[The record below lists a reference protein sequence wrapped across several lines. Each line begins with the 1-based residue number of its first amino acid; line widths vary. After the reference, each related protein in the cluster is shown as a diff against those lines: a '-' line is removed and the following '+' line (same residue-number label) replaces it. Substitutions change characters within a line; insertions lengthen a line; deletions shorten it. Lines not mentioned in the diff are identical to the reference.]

1 MARDFC
7 RRRNT
12 ENPRQASAVICDFN
26 GQTKMTTEFNT
37 QLDNYGVK
45 YCFNE
50 QVYDFAKLKFIIVG
64 DNPGNTE
71 YKEKRFFIGP
81 SGQELRRHFKS
92 NGLTTDF
99 DNECIIFN
107 KTFIHTTKTI
117 ELEPIAEQIGK
128 VLFDDI
134 QTYCAKE
141 IAEIS
146 NKFNLPILVF
156 GKSNIGPKLL
166 FDSFWKAINQF
177 NDNKENLLVFN
188 HPSPPYLQFD
198 KEWDKYESQFKT
210 DLPIALLKRI
220 GTINSENINNKYI
233 KQMEARFF
241 YGASTHNTWPKLFV
255 LTSDGKFYCEYLDF
269 MKAARVNLNFDF
281 SDFKATDYKWDGY
294 QSIVEIDEATAKSK
308 TLTKQA
314 NWISTYLNSKR

>member
-1 MARDFC
+1 
-7 RRRNT
+7 
-12 ENPRQASAVICDFN
+12 
-26 GQTKMTTEFNT
+26 MTTEFNT
-37 QLDNYGVK
+37 QLDKFGVK

-50 QVYDFAKLKFIIVG
+50 QVYDFSKLKFIIVG

-71 YKEKRFFIGP
+71 YKEQRFFIGP

-92 NGLTTDF
+92 NGLSTDF

-107 KTFIHTTKTI
+107 KTFIHTTKTV
-117 ELEPIAEQIGK
+117 ELEPILKQIGEK
-128 VLFDDI
+128 LFDDI
-134 QTYCAKE
+134 QIYCAKE

-146 NKFNLPILVF
+146 NKFDLPILIF
-156 GKSNIGPKLL
+156 GKSNIGPNLL
-166 FDSFWKAINQF
+166 FDGFWKAINQF
-177 NDNKENLLVFN
+177 TDNKEKLLVFN

-198 KEWDKYESQFKT
+198 KEWDKYKNEFST
-210 DLPIALLKRI
+210 DSSLTLLKRI
-220 GTINSENINNKYI
+220 GLANSENINNKYK

-269 MKAARVNLNFDF
+269 MKPARVNLSFDF
-281 SDFKATDYKWDGY
+281 STFKAEDYKWDGY

-308 TLTKQA
+308 TLTRQT